1 MQRHILKS
9 HVRTLKT
16 IVRIIFCP
24 CFIWIRSLCADDPLR
39 LIRASADKSQRFSF
53 GALLIVQC
61 KRAFTKINGRRTAKR
76 NAGNSCDQF
85 CICRNRRIICQ
96 HGGRKNLLLL
106 HGGSSA
112 FWPYAWFRE
121 LVGIRW
127 VRGNDPDGFVA
138 SFHPHEPYKVVRAKC
153 RHRLV
158 NKLVEM
164 DLPKD
169 EIYTGLEQTRPVWT
183 LMNTTIST
191 GTFPQCTESATPWG
205 GRVINFLPGHDKSVT
220 RHPDF
225 IANVKLL
232 IDDLR

>member
-1 MQRHILKS
+1 M
-9 HVRTLKT
+9 
-16 IVRIIFCP
+16 IIFV
-24 CFIWIRSLCADDPLR
+24 ADDHYESFPGR
-39 LIRASADKSQRFSF
+39 NTYEEIAADYPDMKFIENDWSIFTSVDLA
-53 GALLIVQC
+53 GDCDLLILNMIADTCNLPVPDEAAAEAVKKYC
-61 KRAFTKINGRRTAKR
+61 E
-76 NAGNSCDQF
+76 AG
-85 CICRNRRIICQ
+85 
-96 HGGRKNLLLL
+96 KNLLLL

-232 IDDLR
+232 IDVLR